1 MAQIRTI
8 ALIGG
13 VSFERTEGLAELP
26 EQLAEADNVV
36 WVDVLDPGEAERSAL
51 MDVFGFH
58 PLAMEDVATGDQRPK
73 VDEYKGYLFTV
84 TYGVVPVPPGS
95 AVGEAGSQDH
105 DFRTVEVHA
114 FVGRN
119 YLVTVHA
126 EPLPALEEAQQ
137 RWTRGNSMLREG
149 LGFLVYTVLDAIVDG
164 YFPVVTGLEDAIER
178 AEDAMVNGPTDVQV
192 GELLHIRRGVLRL
205 RRILSPMREAFGV
218 LARRDRATF
227 TPGTQV
233 YLQDV
238 HDHLLRMIDLVD
250 AQRDLVTSALD
261 ASLTIVSNRLNETM
275 KRLTTISA
283 SVGFAAAVFGAWGMN
298 FVTIPAAET
307 SYGFPLV
314 VGGTVV
320 MLLGGWAVVRRRGWL

>member
-13 VSFERTEGLAELP
+13 VSFERTEGLDELP
-26 EQLAEADNVV
+26 AQLAEADNVV
-36 WVDVLDPGEAERSAL
+36 WVDVLAPGEAERSAL

-58 PLAMEDVATGDQRPK
+58 PLAMEDVATGEQRPK
-73 VDEYKGYLFTV
+73 VDEYKGYVFSV
-84 TYGVVPVPPGS
+84 SYGVAPVVGGAASGS
-95 AVGEAGSQDH
+95 LVH
-105 DFRTVEVHA
+105 DFRTIELHA

-119 YLVTVHA
+119 YLVTVHK
-126 EPLPALEEAQQ
+126 EPLPALDEAQQ
-137 RWTRGNSMLREG
+137 RWTRGNTMLREG
-149 LGFLVYTVLDAIVDG
+149 LGFLVYAVLDAIVDG
-164 YFPVVTGLEDAIER
+164 YFPVVNGLEAAIER
-178 AEDAMVNGPTDVQV
+178 AEDAMVNGPTDHQV
-192 GELLHIRRGVLRL
+192 GELLHIRRSVLRL

-218 LARRDRATF
+218 LARRDRPTF
-227 TPGTQV
+227 TAGTQV

-238 HDHLLRMIDLVD
+238 HDHLLRVLDLVD

-298 FVTIPAAET
+298 FAAIPASQMT
-307 SYGFPLV
+307 YGFPLV
-314 VGGTVV
+314 VGGTIVV
-320 MLLGGWAVVRRRGWL
+320 LLGGWAVVRRRGWL